1 MKTSLNYKCNLDQNV
16 LRQVIFTDRN
26 LLIGLIIGSN
36 LFLFLI
42 LNYIQPNTK
51 ILIHF
56 STSLAL
62 ILLSTSRLDGIYLP
76 YLLPKIITFL
86 LSNKKRRDI

>member
-1 MKTSLNYKCNLDQNV
+1 MKTSFNYKCNLDQNV

-26 LLIGLIIGSN
+26 LLFGLIIGSN
-36 LFLFLI
+36 LFLLLFL
-42 LNYIQPNTK
+42 NDIQLNTK

-56 STSLAL
+56 STSFAL
-62 ILLSTSRLDGIYLP
+62 ILLCTIRLDGIYLP

>member
-16 LRQVIFTDRN
+16 LRQVIFTDKN
-26 LLIGLIIGSN
+26 LLFALIIGSN
-36 LFLFLI
+36 LFLFLFF
-42 LNYIQPNTK
+42 NDIQPNTR

>member
-42 LNYIQPNTK
+42 LNYIQPNTR

>member
-16 LRQVIFTDRN
+16 LRQVIFTDKN
-26 LLIGLIIGSN
+26 LLFALIIGSN
-36 LFLFLI
+36 LFLFLFFNDI
-42 LNYIQPNTK
+42 QLNTR